1 MGRVCG
7 WFQIQVPMGTKIYL
21 SRTILTYI
29 IVLFI
34 KYKYYY
40 KQNNNIQNIT
50 IFTYTI
56 ALFVKYKYYY
66 K

>member
-1 MGRVCG
+1 
-7 WFQIQVPMGTKIYL
+7 MGTKIYL